1 MAKSSLFSRGP
12 GLVSQALHALVS
24 QIPVTA
30 EPPHDEPTR
39 RASELAK
46 NAAIKAAAVS
56 GSFSLP
62 FGPMGLATVIP
73 DLLAVWRIQQQLV
86 ADIAATYGKSAVLTK
101 ETMVFCLFKHGGA
114 ALMQRFFTRSGQD
127 VVVQRI
133 ANRTLQQL
141 LEKIA
146 IRVTQR
152 LAAKSVSRWLPILG
166 ALGAGA
172 YAYYDTTHVATN
184 AIELF
189 SKGVRIDQAPALDEE
204 IPPTSPTVEKR
215 KVGRKPA
222 SRSTRAKSTK
232 TVSRSPVRRK
242 SK

>member
-1 MAKSSLFSRGP
+1 MAKPTLFSRGP

-30 EPPHDEPTR
+30 EPAHDDPTR

-46 NAAIKAAAVS
+46 NAAMKAAAVS

-101 ETMVFCLFKHGGA
+101 ETMVFCLFKHGGT
-114 ALMQRFFTRSGQD
+114 ALLQRFFTRSGDD

-189 SKGVRIDQAPALDEE
+189 SKGVRLDE
-204 IPPTSPTVEKR
+204 I
-215 KVGRKPA
+215 PA
-222 SRSTRAKSTK
+222 SAEETPSAPPSTGKKKVTRKSASSSARSKSAKAAG
-232 TVSRSPVRRK
+232 RSPVRRK
-242 SK
+242 PK